1 MKNKAGRYM
10 AVLRDFKRLDAEYR
24 ANTTDSPA
32 VEALNTLPPDERALA
47 ILYTASGGNSSA
59 TATYLHCD
67 RHTLDRY
74 IYAIRIK
81 MEDAVNGIMRRQM
94 LAAYE
99 QNIFDQAQ

>member
-59 TATYLHCD
+59 TARYLHID
-67 RHTLDRY
+67 RHTLDGY
-74 IYAIRIK
+74 ILAIRWK
-81 MEDAVNGIMRRQM
+81 MEDVLRYITHRRE
-94 LAAYE
+94 LEEA
-99 QNIFDQAQ
+99 QNIFAQVQ